1 MLSDRAEKT
10 DQVVVLPA
18 SLDDPNA
25 APPGLY
31 RVGFYATCVSIVAFF
46 AAMVIAYI
54 WRAQTAKYW
63 APIELPGVLR
73 LSTTIIFLSSVSFE
87 VARRHYRRGDRPV
100 YKKLMILTV
109 FLTLSFLALQVSAW
123 FDLWKQGVYLKQNPH
138 SSFFYIFTGIHAA
151 HVAGGLIA
159 LFIVSLKK
167 SPKREVVN
175 LVAYY
180 WHLLFVLWAG
190 LYLTLAL
197 VS

>member
-18 SLDDPNA
+18 SLDDPNT

-31 RVGFYATCVSIVAFF
+31 RVGFYATCVSIFAFF
-46 AAMVIAYI
+46 VAMVIAYI

-63 APIELPGVLR
+63 EPIELPSVLR
-73 LSTTIIFLSSVSFE
+73 LSTTVIFLSSVSFE
-87 VARRHYRRGDRPV
+87 IARRYYRRGDRPV
-100 YKKLMILTV
+100 YNKLMVLTV
-109 FLTLSFLALQVSAW
+109 LLTLGFLALQVSAW
-123 FDLWKQGVYLKQNPH
+123 LDLWKQGVYLKKNPH

-190 LYLTLAL
+190 LYLTLSL

>member
-18 SLDDPNA
+18 SLDDPNT

-31 RVGFYATCVSIVAFF
+31 RVGFYATCVSILAFF

-54 WRAQTAKYW
+54 WRAQAAKYW
-63 APIELPGVLR
+63 TPIELPPILR
-73 LSTTIIFLSSVSFE
+73 VSTSVIFLSSVSFE
-87 VARRHYRRGDRPV
+87 VARRFYRRGDRPV
-100 YKKLMILTV
+100 YNKLMILTV
-109 FLTLSFLALQVSAW
+109 LLTLGFLGLQISAW
-123 FDLWKQGVYLKQNPH
+123 LDLLKQGVYLKQNPH
-138 SSFFYIFTGIHAA
+138 SSFFFIFTGIHAA

-180 WHLLFVLWAG
+180 WHLLFVLWVG